1 MPDKDNLDRFLKNIK
16 EKEKEKYYRIFVE
29 IGPGSLAIPVN
40 KKGRFFEDNEIYI
53 GIDKDMQ
60 GLIDSKL
67 LSHYLKKKLEKL
79 GKYKNKNIFFLNGL
93 AEKLPFENNFVDE
106 IFLGNIVGCPKIS
119 LKALERILKETERVL
134 KENGILIIKEN
145 ISPFEFD
152 ELNKLFRKLN
162 LNFQLKEIYTLRDK
176 SFNKEFLKYEDI
188 KLAMIALDSYIAYF
202 LKKKNN
208 N

>member
-29 IGPGSLAIPVN
+29 IGPGYLAIPVN
-40 KKGRFFEDNEIYI
+40 KKGRFFENNEIYI

-60 GLIDSKL
+60 GLIDLKL

-93 AEKLPFENNFVDE
+93 ATKLSF
-106 IFLGNIVGCPKIS
+106 K
-119 LKALERILKETERVL
+119 
-134 KENGILIIKEN
+134 
-145 ISPFEFD
+145 FD